1 MVNTANYKY
10 TTRKIEDESQSTET
24 PTSLMIKSL
33 PSRCGPQELMDAI
46 NELGFQADYNFF
58 YMPLR
63 RPRTKPG
70 SYGYAFINFA
80 SKERSLEFQRRMD
93 KGELILPRRN
103 TVVTQYAP
111 SHLQSLESLM
121 NHFKDTSASEES
133 WGPMVKVSGSE
144 VLQAMVS
151 VGRSQKATAKS
162 EMKTK
167 EPPKDEFQD
176 SNPQAASYAPLS
188 PSFQNLHDAS
198 SELLDQMLR
207 TDHKKKTTKNPA
219 MISSS
224 PQRSRSTCS
233 TLSFLSS
240 DSDGSNLETEQHYEI
255 KREEQRFE
263 PMKINV
269 IHREPMKISVDA
281 SFYSSMGVYKHY

>member
-1 MVNTANYKY
+1 M
-10 TTRKIEDESQSTET
+10 
-24 PTSLMIKSL
+24 
-33 PSRCGPQELMDAI
+33 G
-46 NELGFQADYNFF
+46 
-58 YMPLR
+58 
-63 RPRTKPG
+63 
-70 SYGYAFINFA
+70 
-80 SKERSLEFQRRMD
+80 
-93 KGELILPRRN
+93 
-103 TVVTQYAP
+103 
-111 SHLQSLESLM
+111 
-121 NHFKDTSASEES
+121 
-133 WGPMVKVSGSE
+133 
-144 VLQAMVS
+144 
-151 VGRSQKATAKS
+151 
-162 EMKTK
+162 
-167 EPPKDEFQD
+167 
-176 SNPQAASYAPLS
+176 QAASYAPLS

-255 KREEQRFE
+255 KWEEQRFE

-269 IHREPMKISVDA
+269 IHREPMKISIDA